1 MPRKKSAADWNT
13 ARDPEVLLRLV
24 SVTESGQQRR
34 WRLYGCACARQV
46 WHLLT
51 TEARS
56 AVRVSEQLADG
67 QATPS
72 DLRAAALRIPA
83 VSITPAQLART
94 AAAWATGVIP
104 AYARGNDPA
113 LQPEH
118 SPREAARY
126 AARAL
131 AAERV
136 GPAPV
141 ADIVPPAWHVAWM
154 QSYDQARATQ
164 AALLRAI
171 FPPPGYTP
179 RLNPAWV
186 TATVLALARRLDQTD
201 DPTAAPI
208 LADALQEAGCDDP
221 VILDRCRSAEA
232 VPTRGNWVVD
242 LLLGRQ

>member
-13 ARDPEVLLRLV
+13 ARDPEVLSRLV
-24 SVTESGQQRR
+24 SVTGSDQQRR

-67 QATPS
+67 QATPG

-83 VSITPAQLART
+83 VSITPAQLARA

-104 AYARGNDPA
+104 AYVRGNDPA

-136 GPAPV
+136 GPAPA

-154 QSYDQARATQ
+154 RAFDQARATQ
-164 AALLRAI
+164 ADLLRAI
-171 FPPPGYTP
+171 FPPPQYTP
-179 RLNPAWV
+179 RLEPAWA
-186 TATVLALARRLDQTD
+186 TDTVLALARQADQ
-201 DPTAAPI
+201 AADSSCLPI

-221 VILDRCRSAEA
+221 VILDHCRSARA